1 MVKSEL
7 GFRLTKIADIGYITI
22 LYAIAALILA
32 KVFDKVS
39 KVLDV
44 EDDSKKSSPRLF
56 FEIILYL
63 WAAGILIYGVRNLME
78 LVPSPF
84 DGVYGLEHL
93 RVKELGNAGVFVFIF
108 FYFEESLKK
117 KMTVLYNRLLI

>member
-39 KVLDV
+39 KVVDI
-44 EDDSKKSSPRLF
+44 EDDTKKSSPRLF

-63 WAAGILIYGVRNLME
+63 WAAGIVIYGVRNLME
-78 LVPSPF
+78 LIPSPF

-93 RVKELGNAGVFVFIF
+93 RVKELGNAGVFIFIF

-117 KMTVLYNRLLI
+117 KMNVLYNRLLI

>member
-1 MVKSEL
+1 MKHSEL

-22 LYAIAALILA
+22 LYATAALLSA
-32 KVFDKVS
+32 KAFDKVS
-39 KVLDV
+39 KQLDT
-44 EDDSKKSSPRLF
+44 EDDTKKSSLRLF

-63 WAAGILIYGVRNLME
+63 WTAGILIYGVRNLME
-78 LVPSPF
+78 FVPSPF
-84 DGVYGLEHL
+84 EGVYGLEHL

>member
-39 KVLDV
+39 KVVDI
-44 EDDSKKSSPRLF
+44 EDDTKKSSPRLF

-63 WAAGILIYGVRNLME
+63 WAAGIVIYGVRNLME

-93 RVKELGNAGVFVFIF
+93 RVKELGNAGVFIFIF

-117 KMTVLYNRLLI
+117 KMTVLYDRLLI

>member
-78 LVPSPF
+78 LIPSPF

-117 KMTVLYNRLLI
+117 KMTVLYDRLLI

>member
-63 WAAGILIYGVRNLME
+63 WAAGIVIYGVRNLME

-117 KMTVLYNRLLI
+117 KMTVLYDRLLI

>member
-39 KVLDV
+39 KFLDV
-44 EDDSKKSSPRLF
+44 EDDSQKSSPRLF

-63 WAAGILIYGVRNLME
+63 WAAGIVIYGVRNLME

-93 RVKELGNAGVFVFIF
+93 RVKELGNAGVFIFIF

>member
-22 LYAIAALILA
+22 LYAIFGLLLA

-39 KVLDV
+39 KQIDI
-44 EDDSKKSSPRLF
+44 EEDSKKTTLRLF
-56 FEIILYL
+56 LEIVLYL
-63 WAAGILIYGVRNLME
+63 WSAGIIIYGVRNLME
-78 LVPSPF
+78 FIPSPF
-84 DGVYGLEHL
+84 EGVYGLEHI
-93 RVKELGNAGVFVFIF
+93 RVKELTNAGVFVFIF

>member
-22 LYAIAALILA
+22 LYAISALIIA
-32 KVFDKVS
+32 KAFDKVS
-39 KVLDV
+39 KRIDV
-44 EDDSKKSSPRLF
+44 EEDSTKSSLRLF
-56 FEIILYL
+56 FEITLYL
-63 WAAGILIYGVRNLME
+63 WAAGILIYGIRNLME
-78 LVPSPF
+78 LVPSPLE
-84 DGVYGLEHL
+84 GVYGLEHL

>member
-44 EDDSKKSSPRLF
+44 EDDTKKSSPRLF

-63 WAAGILIYGVRNLME
+63 WAAGILIYGVRNLMD
-78 LVPSPF
+78 LIPSPF

-93 RVKELGNAGVFVFIF
+93 RVKELGNAGVFIFIF

-117 KMTVLYNRLLI
+117 KMTVLYDRLLI

>member
-63 WAAGILIYGVRNLME
+63 WAAGIVIYGVRNLME

>member
-63 WAAGILIYGVRNLME
+63 WAAGIVIYGVRNLME

-93 RVKELGNAGVFVFIF
+93 RVKELGNAGVFIFIF

-117 KMTVLYNRLLI
+117 KMTVLYDRLLI

>member
-63 WAAGILIYGVRNLME
+63 WAAGIVIYGVRNLME

-93 RVKELGNAGVFVFIF
+93 RVKELGNAGVFIFIF

>member
-44 EDDSKKSSPRLF
+44 EDDTKKSSPDF
-56 FEIILYL
+56 FLKL
-63 WAAGILIYGVRNLME
+63 SCIYGQQ
-78 LVPSPF
+78 
-84 DGVYGLEHL
+84 
-93 RVKELGNAGVFVFIF
+93 VFSFMV
-108 FYFEESLKK
+108 
-117 KMTVLYNRLLI
+117 